1 MPEPIVIFKKIKGT
15 GRMMGTELTL
25 INPPAVFILGFEKSG
40 GSAPVLWK
48 NMGNFQKM
56 WGIIR

>member
-40 GSAPVLWK
+40 GSAPVL
-48 NMGNFQKM
+48 
-56 WGIIR
+56 